1 MTTPKRSFTLRASAL
16 WGVVT
21 PLVVAPRVF
30 ALVAVPLP
38 ARAQGPDGLD
48 GAALAALAE
57 APDYRGATARRRTG
71 WAASSGGAAASVG
84 FAPVSAVLTL
94 GVPSLD
100 LELGAVW
107 PQWLG
112 QHTQVYGGAS
122 AFVSPRRGV
131 AAGARLSGGLRWQA
145 SWPST
150 LVRLGA
156 AASLGA
162 AGGVDQGIVPLVPGE
177 LSVEVL
183 QAVRGRWL
191 FVRATVGAE
200 TAASERWTLRG
211 GLALGAVL

>member
-1 MTTPKRSFTLRASAL
+1 MTTQSRSISLRASAL

-21 PLVVAPRVF
+21 PLVLAGVA
-30 ALVAVPLP
+30 APLP

-71 WAASSGGAAASVG
+71 WAASSGGAAAAVA

-94 GVPSLD
+94 GLPSLD
-100 LELGAVW
+100 LELGAAW

-112 QHTQVYGGAS
+112 RHTQIYGGAS
-122 AFVSPRRGV
+122 GFVSPRRGV
-131 AAGARLSGGLRWQA
+131 AAGARLSGGLRLQA

-162 AGGVDQGIVPLVPGE
+162 AVAVDQGVVPLVPGE
-177 LSVEVL
+177 LSFEVL
-183 QAVRGRWL
+183 QSARGRWL

-200 TAASERWTLRG
+200 TAAGERWTLRG